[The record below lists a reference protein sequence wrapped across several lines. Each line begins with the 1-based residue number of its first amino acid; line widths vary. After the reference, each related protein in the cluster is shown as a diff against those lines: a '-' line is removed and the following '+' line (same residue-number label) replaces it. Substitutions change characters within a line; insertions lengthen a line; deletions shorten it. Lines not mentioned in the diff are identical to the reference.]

1 MEQFITLFFT
11 TLLVFLLHKL
21 FAYVWDRVF
30 GKNKRTRREKR

>member
-21 FAYVWDRVF
+21 FAFVWDKLVAGKR
-30 GKNKRTRREKR
+30 KNKKKG